1 MAVGDPE
8 VSRLDIGVL
17 EMRPVYIFTHISLIV
32 MIAKMMMISVQKRRI
47 RSWNPEENVENAYE
61 HQAPQSNKNTRVL
74 PYLRRRAIIFGSA
87 YLSRKIQVS

>member
-1 MAVGDPE
+1 MTFSNCLHVRLLSDRTDEQSINTIFSHDSRMAVGDPE

-47 RSWNPEENVENAYE
+47 RS
-61 HQAPQSNKNTRVL
+61 
-74 PYLRRRAIIFGSA
+74 
-87 YLSRKIQVS
+87 